1 MLITIGKNEKVLIYK
16 TPKVWETLSGLASW
30 IHPPGSEKPEEV
42 CVFLDVINILY
53 VKYSINKPYQFF
65 GI

>member
-42 CVFLDVINILY
+42 
-53 VKYSINKPYQFF
+53 
-65 GI
+65 